1 MAGKV
6 YQYLLFILHDW
17 SPRAC
22 GIFFFFSSFYAENH
36 RKLLSWSYSAWEF
49 RSTVDNEVQN
59 NHYIVEVFS
68 SINNGGVSRK
78 DIFSGTWKGKVYF
91 FLKKLFSHRNFLLIW
106 QWRAT
111 LVSCPAA
118 SCLTPT
124 FSLKIDGKCVAG
136 QIYTSQN
143 ASNLKKKRKLMLV

>member
-1 MAGKV
+1 MGCTYLEIRV

-22 GIFFFFSSFYAENH
+22 GFLGFFSSFCAENH

-78 DIFSGTWKGKVYF
+78 DIFSGTWKGQVYF
-91 FLKKLFSHRNFLLIW
+91 FKKNCFHIGI
-106 QWRAT
+106 
-111 LVSCPAA
+111 SCSFA
-118 SCLTPT
+118 SGGLHW
-124 FSLKIDGKCVAG
+124 
-136 QIYTSQN
+136 
-143 ASNLKKKRKLMLV
+143 